1 MEPGA
6 VYHLG
11 QEGPVRVG
19 DDVCDEALQVSGMAT
34 DGSVGLAVEEPVR
47 GRWWW
52 GAPRWARFGVV
63 PFTLAV
69 VVSMIAAS
77 YLFPPQRAVTVAGDP
92 LAQFMGISDLG
103 GRAAPGF
110 TLTDQNGR
118 PLSLA
123 GLRGRAVLVAFL
135 DDRCSQICPV
145 LAQEFRLADQALGSA
160 AAQVAMVGINVDPGA
175 ESPGDLRSFDRLHG
189 LDTLD
194 NWYFLTGSTRQ
205 LEAVW
210 KSYGIEVTVS
220 AGVDQTSHAAY
231 LYFLDPAGGERYIAS
246 PQVDQRSDGT
256 AYLPSPDLAR
266 WGSGIS
272 AYLKQ
277 ALAR

>member
-1 MEPGA
+1 
-6 VYHLG
+6 
-11 QEGPVRVG
+11 
-19 DDVCDEALQVSGMAT
+19 
-34 DGSVGLAVEEPVR
+34 
-47 GRWWW
+47 
-52 GAPRWARFGVV
+52 
-63 PFTLAV
+63 
-69 VVSMIAAS
+69 MIAGS
-77 YLFPPQRAVTVAGDP
+77 YLFAPQRLVNSGGDP

-123 GLRGRAVLVAFL
+123 GMRGRAVLVAFI

-145 LAQEFRLADQALGSA
+145 LAQEFRVADQALGSA
-160 AAQVAMVGINVDPGA
+160 AGRVALVGINVNPGA
-175 ESPGDLRSFDRLHG
+175 ESPADLRSFDRLHG
-189 LDTLD
+189 LDTLA
-194 NWYFLTGSTRQ
+194 NWYFLTGSTRE

-220 AGVDQTSHAAY
+220 AGVDQTSHTAY
-231 LYFLDPAGGERYIAS
+231 LYFLDPAGRERYIAS
-246 PQVDQRSDGT
+246 PQVDQRIDGT
-256 AYLPSPDLAR
+256 AYLPSGELAR
-266 WGSGIS
+266 WGSGIY